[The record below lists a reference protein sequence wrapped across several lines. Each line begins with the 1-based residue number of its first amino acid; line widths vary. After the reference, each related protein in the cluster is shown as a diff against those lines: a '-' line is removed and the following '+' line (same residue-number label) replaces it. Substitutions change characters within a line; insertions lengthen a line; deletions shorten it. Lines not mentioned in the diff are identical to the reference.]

1 MIDKLTYFVALARE
15 QSFRRAAEQCGVAQ
29 PTLSAGIKQLEE
41 ELGVMLVLRRSR
53 MLGLT
58 PEGERVLE
66 WARRLVGDAR
76 AMRQELQ
83 GMRTGLSGHIRLAV
97 VPTALASTPMLTG
110 PVLRRHPGLRFTILS
125 CTSDRIRHMLDGLEV
140 DAGITYLGTE
150 ILGRVR
156 TVPLYT
162 ERYVF
167 VTTVDGALGDRE
179 TVRWAELAGV
189 RLCLLTPD
197 MQNRRIVDQLMR
209 GCGGGAAG
217 DDGVRLAGG
226 AGGACGERGMGGG
239 VAGAGGGDVG
249 RGRIAAADRAGGAG
263 SAVSDRAGGAGA
275 GAVAVIG
282 VGAVGRGATAA
293 LIGVRYRRTE
303 SDACLCDRFVDLE
316 AG

>member
-29 PTLSAGIKQLEE
+29 PTLSAGIKQLEQ

-97 VPTALASTPMLTG
+97 VPTALTMTPMLTG
-110 PVLRRHPGLRFTILS
+110 PVLRRHPALRFTILS
-125 CTSDRIRHMLDGLEV
+125 CTSDRIRQMLDRLEV

-162 ERYVF
+162 ERYRF
-167 VTTVDGALGDRE
+167 VTTVDGPLGDRE

-189 RLCLLTPD
+189 RLCLLTLD

-209 GCGGGAAG
+209 GAGVEPRAMLESDSQVALLAHVSSGGWAT
-217 DDGVRLAGG
+217 VLPERLA
-226 AGGACGERGMGGG
+226 E
-239 VAGAGGGDVG
+239 VLVQ
-249 RGRIAAADRAGGAG
+249 GGAG
-263 SAVSDRAGGAGA
+263 SGAGGLRRIALVEPEA
-275 GAVAVIG
+275 TYQIG
-282 VGAVGRGATAA
+282 LVVPDREPLPLLASA
-293 LIGVRYRRTE
+293 LL
-303 SDACLCDRFVDLE
+303 AE
-316 AG
+316 ARLLV

>member
-15 QSFRRAAEQCGVAQ
+15 QNFRRAAEQCGVAQ

-97 VPTALASTPMLTG
+97 VPTALAMTPLLTG

-125 CTSDRIRHMLDGLEV
+125 CTSDRIRHMLDGVEV
-140 DAGITYLGTE
+140 DAGVTYLGTE
-150 ILGRVR
+150 NLGRVR

-167 VTTVDGALGDRE
+167 VTTADGALADRQ

-209 GCGGGAAG
+209 GAGVEPRAMMESDSQVALVAHVASGAWATVLPERVA
-217 DDGVRLAGG
+217 DTLAGG
-226 AGGACGERGMGGG
+226 AALR
-239 VAGAGGGDVG
+239 
-249 RGRIAAADRAGGAG
+249 RIALVDPETLYQIGLVVPEREPLPLLA
-263 SAVSDRAGGAGA
+263 SALLA
-275 GAVAVIG
+275 
-282 VGAVGRGATAA
+282 
-293 LIGVRYRRTE
+293 
-303 SDACLCDRFVDLE
+303 E
-316 AG
+316 ARLL

>member
-209 GCGGGAAG
+209 GAGVEPRAMMESDSQVALVAHVASGGWAA
-217 DDGVRLAGG
+217 VLPERVAETLAGG
-226 AGGACGERGMGGG
+226 ASLR
-239 VAGAGGGDVG
+239 
-249 RGRIAAADRAGGAG
+249 RIALVEPEALYQIGLVVPEREPLPLLA
-263 SAVSDRAGGAGA
+263 SALLV
-275 GAVAVIG
+275 
-282 VGAVGRGATAA
+282 
-293 LIGVRYRRTE
+293 
-303 SDACLCDRFVDLE
+303 E
-316 AG
+316 ARLLL